1 MPQPTNEDQE
11 NQEPQEST
19 MPIENVGISKIKGLS
34 SEEVSSLLSSVI
46 KEKVDRRPKWQK
58 LADGIVD
65 EEKELRKKYPI
76 PQQMGPLRRTD
87 NEMRC
92 ASRGCSSPTY
102 YKFQGIPYCS
112 THVMRIMNEMLV
124 AKGVLS

>member
-1 MPQPTNEDQE
+1 
-11 NQEPQEST
+11 

-34 SEEVSSLLSSVI
+34 SEEVTSLLSSVI

-58 LADGIVD
+58 LADGVT
-65 EEKELRKKYPI
+65 EESPRKKYPTQ
-76 PQQMGPLRRTD
+76 PQLGPLRITD

-112 THVMRIMNEMLV
+112 THLVRIMNEMLV